1 MGKDWFMQRDTG
13 VERPADGAAADD
25 ATAGSAAAGV
35 VHRLAQRHETLA
47 TVESLTGGSLA
58 ASIVD
63 IAGVSGIYRGGL
75 VVYATELKSALAG
88 VPADLLSER
97 GPVDPDVAAALAE
110 GGRQRCGADWGVATT
125 GVAGPEPQDGRPVG
139 LVYVAVAG
147 PNGGEV
153 RQFDLD
159 GGRDHV
165 RAAAVVEA
173 LRLLAERIH
182 DADGQDPDAH
192 PGAAAD
198 DPEAR
203 EFDDPEGPA
212 GTAEGTR
219 GRAGTA
225 DAARR

>member
-1 MGKDWFMQRDTG
+1 MQREASG
-13 VERPADGAAADD
+13 SGRAGDGAVADE
-25 ATAGSAAAGV
+25 AVAGSAAAV
-35 VHRLAQRHETLA
+35 VHRLAQRHETFA

-75 VVYATELKSALAG
+75 VVYATELKGTLAG
-88 VPADLLSER
+88 VPTDLLSER
-97 GPVDPDVAAALAE
+97 GPVDPEVAAALAE

-125 GVAGPEPQDGRPVG
+125 GVAGPEPQDGKPVG

-153 RQFDLD
+153 RQLDLD

-182 DADGQDPDAH
+182 GADVQDADAQNSDPATDH
-192 PGAAAD
+192 
-198 DPEAR
+198 PEAP
-203 EFDDPEGPA
+203 EVDGPEDPAETA
-212 GTAEGTR
+212 GGTR

-225 DAARR
+225 GAGHR